1 MKKSSVIKYELGNAE
16 ISFSPDSNTFSLPKG
31 EQSPEQLEQFVM
43 LAVEALND
51 VTGSDFS
58 ALTSVIVKPA
68 PKSTVP
74 AQFAAGPPGMNI
86 DLWAHE

>member
-31 EQSPEQLEQFVM
+31 EQSPDQLEQLIQ

-58 ALTSVIVKPA
+58 ALTSATVKPI

-74 AQFAAGPPGMNI
+74 AQFAASPPGMDL
-86 DLWAHE
+86 DLWANQ